1 MKIITMATLKGGA
14 GKTVNLFNIA
24 GILSETNNVLLIDVD
39 PQCNLSND
47 CRIDVSDRDGY
58 SVKDIFDN
66 TPVRQPAAEELIVKA
81 PIPDLERLD
90 IIPSSILLF
99 KTEQKMASRGDNTHI
114 LERYIERNRDTFNS
128 YDYVLIDTNPSM
140 SLVNINAFY
149 AADSIILSTDVSNNG
164 ISGAELFC
172 ALWDE
177 KREELEKED
186 NIEALII
193 GNNDRRSRLGQEL
206 FEFASDAGFSRDILL
221 KTVIPQSK
229 KIKDTE
235 MRHSPINILY
245 RSDALTQVYR
255 DIVNELKEGGTL

>member
-24 GILSETNNVLLIDVD
+24 GILAEKKTVLLIDVD

-47 CRIDVSDRDGY
+47 CRIDVTDRNGY

-66 TPVRQPAAEELIVKA
+66 TPAKQPDAGDLIVKA
-81 PIPDLERLD
+81 PIPDLKKLD

-99 KTEQKMASRGDNTHI
+99 KTEQKIASRGDNTHI
-114 LERYIERNRDTFNS
+114 LERYIERNRKVFDS

-149 AADSIILSTDVSNNG
+149 VADSIILSTDVSNNG

-193 GNNDRRSRLGQEL
+193 GNNDRRSRLGKEL
-206 FEFASDAGFSRDILL
+206 YEFASEAGFSQDLL
-221 KTVIPQSK
+221 VKTVIPQSK

-235 MRHSPINILY
+235 MKHTPINILY
-245 RSDALTQVYR
+245 PSDDITQVYR
-255 DIVNELKEGGTL
+255 DIVDELKKGGTL

>member
-1 MKIITMATLKGGA
+1 MKIITMGTLKGGA
-14 GKTVNLFNIA
+14 GKTVNLYNLG
-24 GILSETNNVLLIDVD
+24 GILAETKKVLFIDVD
-39 PQCNLSND
+39 PQCNLSSD
-47 CRIDVSDRDGY
+47 CRINVTDRNVY

-66 TPVRQPAAEELIVKA
+66 TPAKQPEADDLIVKA
-81 PIPDLERLD
+81 PIPDLKNLD

-99 KTEQKMASRGDNTHI
+99 KTEQKIASRGDNTHI
-114 LERYIERNRDTFNS
+114 LERYIERNRKAFDS

-149 AADSIILSTDVSNNG
+149 VADSIILSTDVSING

-193 GNNDRRSRLGQEL
+193 GNNDRRSRLGNDL
-206 FEFASDAGFSRDILL
+206 FEFASAAGFSQDLL
-221 KTVIPQSK
+221 VKSVIPQSK

-235 MRHSPINILY
+235 MKHMPINVLY
-245 RSDALTQVYR
+245 PLDDMTQVYR
-255 DIVNELKEGGTL
+255 DIVAELQKGGTL